1 MKQLGQQRNAIGN
14 VIDYRTILINIR
26 HKKIDIDKERKKKN
40 ERDGKEYKEIFGE
53 CKKVKGLISCR

>member
-26 HKKIDIDKERKKKN
+26 HKKIDIDKERKGKTRGMERNTKIFLENVKK
-40 ERDGKEYKEIFGE
+40 
-53 CKKVKGLISCR
+53 